1 MGRGGHSD
9 DEATPYDQSL
19 EELEFMRGACAAAQR
34 GDLRTL
40 RDAVARRPH
49 LLADDGV
56 GGDSGYA
63 PLHYAAREGH
73 AACVSFLLEAGA
85 RVLLVHAIEA
95 DLPTSFL
102 EAARTSVAARNLR
115 AFPSKLLRVAE
126 EAAAAAAALQDGD
139 GSQAVDADLER
150 RTKRAF
156 EVIAGD
162 ELALRCSRASV
173 LKHMVGDHERVRPSR
188 RPELRCVRCK
198 SGGHGAASK
207 SRWRRRRPS

>member
-85 RVLLVHAIEA
+85 RVDRATKEGRATALHRAAYTGRRDVIDILLRAGADASIADADGETALGFAAAHCTVPAGVFLAVHVADGNKLSSNAIE
-95 DLPTSFL
+95 L
-102 EAARTSVAARNLR
+102 LR
-115 AFPSKLLRVAE
+115 AAVRGSAFRV
-126 EAAAAAAALQDGD
+126 
-139 GSQAVDADLER
+139 
-150 RTKRAF
+150 K
-156 EVIAGD
+156 
-162 ELALRCSRASV
+162 
-173 LKHMVGDHERVRPSR
+173 
-188 RPELRCVRCK
+188 
-198 SGGHGAASK
+198 
-207 SRWRRRRPS
+207 

>member
-85 RVLLVHAIEA
+85 RVDRATKEGRATALHRAAYTGRRDVIDILLRAGA
-95 DLPTSFL
+95 DASVADADGETALHKA
-102 EAARTSVAARNLR
+102 AARGFADSCALLLRACPEASEARDRRGAVPLERVPDGDRATRDAFRVQAAR
-115 AFPSKLLRVAE
+115 RVSGVG
-126 EAAAAAAALQDGD
+126 LIGLDD
-139 GSQAVDADLER
+139 VGS
-150 RTKRAF
+150 
-156 EVIAGD
+156 
-162 ELALRCSRASV
+162 
-173 LKHMVGDHERVRPSR
+173 
-188 RPELRCVRCK
+188 
-198 SGGHGAASK
+198 
-207 SRWRRRRPS
+207 

>member
-85 RVLLVHAIEA
+85 RVDRATKEGRATALHR
-95 DLPTSFL
+95 
-102 EAARTSVAARNLR
+102 AAYTAAPQN
-115 AFPSKLLRVAE
+115 
-126 EAAAAAAALQDGD
+126 AAAPLQPMAQPL
-139 GSQAVDADLER
+139 SRKLES
-150 RTKRAF
+150 A
-156 EVIAGD
+156 E
-162 ELALRCSRASV
+162 
-173 LKHMVGDHERVRPSR
+173 PNQ
-188 RPELRCVRCK
+188 K
-198 SGGHGAASK
+198 SMK
-207 SRWRRRRPS
+207 

>member
-85 RVLLVHAIEA
+85 RV
-95 DLPTSFL
+95 D
-102 EAARTSVAARNLR
+102 R
-115 AFPSKLLRVAE
+115 A
-126 EAAAAAAALQDGD
+126 
-139 GSQAVDADLER
+139 
-150 RTKRAF
+150 TKEGRAT
-156 EVIAGD
+156 APPPD
-162 ELALRCSRASV
+162 
-173 LKHMVGDHERVRPSR
+173 KVG
-188 RPELRCVRCK
+188 
-198 SGGHGAASK
+198 
-207 SRWRRRRPS
+207 

>member
-85 RVLLVHAIEA
+85 RVDRATKEGRATALHRAAYTGRSDVIAILLRAGA
-95 DLPTSFL
+95 DASAPDADGETALHKA
-102 EAARTSVAARNLR
+102 AARGAVACVESSSAR
-115 AFPSKLLRVAE
+115 P
-126 EAAAAAAALQDGD
+126 
-139 GSQAVDADLER
+139 
-150 RTKRAF
+150 RT
-156 EVIAGD
+156 
-162 ELALRCSRASV
+162 SRASSIE
-173 LKHMVGDHERVRPSR
+173 GRGR
-188 RPELRCVRCK
+188 RTGADRGRQSARS
-198 SGGHGAASK
+198 SGPAAAGEAG
-207 SRWRRRRPS
+207 

>member
-85 RVLLVHAIEA
+85 RVDRATKEGRATALHR
-95 DLPTSFL
+95 
-102 EAARTSVAARNLR
+102 AAYTGRRDVIDILLR
-115 AFPSKLLRVAE
+115 AGA
-126 EAAAAAAALQDGD
+126 
-139 GSQAVDADLER
+139 DASMH
-150 RTKRAF
+150 RA
-156 EVIAGD
+156 
-162 ELALRCSRASV
+162 C
-173 LKHMVGDHERVRPSR
+173 
-188 RPELRCVRCK
+188 
-198 SGGHGAASK
+198 
-207 SRWRRRRPS
+207 RRPSAYHTAQRRLACGQKRCWTCR